1 MVSIE
6 RSKQILKNYDFT
18 ISDEDL
24 KDLRDYLY
32 FLAMLQI
39 EDENNRLNN
48 IENNECNLIYT
59 S

>member
-1 MVSIE
+1 MVSLE
-6 RSKQILKNYDFT
+6 RSKHILKEYDFT
-18 ISDEDL
+18 ISDENL
-24 KDLRDYLY
+24 KELRDYLY

>member
-6 RSKQILKNYDFT
+6 RSKQILKNFDFT